1 MSSWD
6 SIDPYLKLK
15 RIRVR
20 NFRNIRNIDIT
31 IPEDKNIICL
41 VGPNGG
47 GKSALLSIII
57 NALCNLTRES
67 VPDCNDESVTQG
79 FSLFRMLW
87 SREEIGTEGPAL
99 AVVMNWETRY
109 ADYRYTF
116 LVIHPEAFHHPF
128 VTDLC
133 KDFEIPE
140 QYVIHMWD
148 RVVLKSNVSI
158 ENLQRTGNDPIAR
171 SVLLFRPSNR
181 FEIPYYEVKHSVSV
195 SPRSEFNWAERRPYP
210 IGSKSGL
217 LNLESLVL
225 DMTLD
230 NKMGYHHA
238 TLANNNLLKALDILR
253 RSDEKFVIRPWPFRR
268 VGLGRLE
275 SLSLLSAGELDI
287 LVTVGD
293 IISQQIYLLEKF
305 DPEGDHEKMPSGWVF
320 IDEVDSHLHPQWQ
333 QRVIPFFSELFPTI
347 NFMVTT
353 HSPFVLRS
361 LPKDKALVIRLPDG
375 EVFDEDFSSWRIDDI
390 LDVVFNVPSLWS
402 DEIEGKLRSLQ
413 DFISEPDHYE
423 KAAKLYSELAKRS
436 SSLRSAC
443 DRILSIYGSPE
454 IRDRIRHQ
462 EEEETKMEPVHEAS

>member
-1 MSSWD
+1 MSTWD
-6 SIDPYLKLK
+6 TIDPHLKLK

-57 NALCNLTRES
+57 NALCNLTDES
-67 VPDCNDESVTQG
+67 IPDRNDESVTQG
-79 FSLFRMLW
+79 FSLFRLLW
-87 SREEIGTEGPAL
+87 SKEEIGTEGPAL
-99 AVVMNWETRY
+99 AVVMDWETQHAEHRY
-109 ADYRYTF
+109 PF
-116 LVIHPEAFHHPF
+116 LVIHPESLHHPF

-133 KDFEIPE
+133 KEFEIPKVYLLYE
-140 QYVIHMWD
+140 WFPS
-148 RVVLKSNVSI
+148 VLKPNVSI
-158 ENLQRTGNDPIAR
+158 ENLQKTGNDPIAR

-181 FEIPYYEVKHSVSV
+181 FEIPYYEVKHNVGV
-195 SPRSEFNWAERRPYP
+195 SPRSEFNWAGRRPYP

-217 LNLESLVL
+217 LNLESLIL
-225 DMTLD
+225 DMAFD

-238 TLANNNLLKALDILR
+238 KIANNNLMKALYILR
-253 RSDEKFVIRPWPFRR
+253 RSDEEFVIRPWPFRR

-275 SLSLLSAGELDI
+275 ALSLLSAGELDI

-305 DPEGDHEKMPSGWVF
+305 DPEGNHEKMPSGWVF

-333 QRVIPFFSELFPTI
+333 QKVIPFLSELFPSI

-361 LPKDKALVIRLPDG
+361 LPKDKSLVIRLPDG
-375 EVFDEDFSSWRIDDI
+375 EVFDDDFSSWRIDDI

-402 DEIEGKLRSLQ
+402 DEIEKKLRLLQ
-413 DFISEPDHYE
+413 DFISESDKYE
-423 KAAKLYSELAKRS
+423 KAVELYSELAKRS

-443 DRILSIYGSPE
+443 DRIVSIYGSPE
-454 IRDRIRHQ
+454 IRDRIRHK
-462 EEEETKMEPVHEAS
+462 EEEETKGEPVHEAS